1 MCAPEYPIIQVP
13 TPIIINGIPFDEEV
27 VDPQDLF
34 NEDLGDF
41 VAFDFA
47 DLDDLDDVNPEFLAL
62 YITDSDSSTD
72 YGQLVYPDFEDSE
85 DPDGESSDE
94 ESSYRESS
102 DIDSDFQ
109 DLLDDYLLVRH
120 SVLRSYDRAS
130 AIIYSRWMYENMS
143 DFPAELDD
151 FVETQLGI
159 IVDIMIQSA
168 FL

>member
-1 MCAPEYPIIQVP
+1 MCAPEFPLIQVP

-34 NEDLGDF
+34 IEDLEDL

-47 DLDDLDDVNPEFLAL
+47 DLDDVNPEFLAL
-62 YITDSDSSTD
+62 YITDSDSSVD
-72 YGQLVYPDFEDSE
+72 YDQLVYPDFEDSE
-85 DPDGESSDE
+85 DPDGESSDA
-94 ESSYRESS
+94 ESSNPESS

-120 SVLRSYDRAS
+120 GVLRSYDRAS
-130 AIIYSRWMYENMS
+130 AIAYSRWMYENMS

-151 FVETQLGI
+151 FIETQLGI
-159 IVDIMIQSA
+159 VVDIMIMSA
-168 FL
+168 LL